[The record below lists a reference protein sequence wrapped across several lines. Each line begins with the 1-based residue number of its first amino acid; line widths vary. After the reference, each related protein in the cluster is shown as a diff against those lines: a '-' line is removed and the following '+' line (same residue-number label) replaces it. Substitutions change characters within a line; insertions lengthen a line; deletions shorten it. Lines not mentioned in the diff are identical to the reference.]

1 MNIKRIITGYLNENC
16 YVLTIDNECLIVDPG
31 DNYEKIKNE
40 IGKNKVLG
48 ILLTHNHFDHVGAV
62 SDIKSEYN
70 CKVYSYENL
79 KEGENIISNFKFNV
93 IYTTGHTS
101 DSITFYFKE
110 DKIMF
115 TGDFLFKG
123 TVGRWDLPTGNIKE
137 MHTSI
142 NKIKTYPKDTII
154 YPGHGESTILSY
166 ELDNNEY
173 LFTN

>member
-1 MNIKRIITGYLNENC
+1 MNIKRIITGYLDENC
-16 YVLTIDNECLIVDPG
+16 YILTIDNECLIVDPG
-31 DNYEKIKNE
+31 DNYEKLKNE

-62 SDIKSEYN
+62 SDIKRDYN
-70 CKVYSYENL
+70 CMVYSCRNL
-79 KEGENIISNFKFNV
+79 KEEETIISNFKFNV
-93 IYTTGHTS
+93 IYTFGHTS
-101 DSITFYFKE
+101 DSISFYFQE

-123 TVGRWDLPTGNIKE
+123 TVGRWDLPTGNME
-137 MHTSI
+137 DMHISL
-142 NKIKTYPKDTII
+142 NKMKTYPKDIII
-154 YPGHGESTILSY
+154 YPGHGECTILSY